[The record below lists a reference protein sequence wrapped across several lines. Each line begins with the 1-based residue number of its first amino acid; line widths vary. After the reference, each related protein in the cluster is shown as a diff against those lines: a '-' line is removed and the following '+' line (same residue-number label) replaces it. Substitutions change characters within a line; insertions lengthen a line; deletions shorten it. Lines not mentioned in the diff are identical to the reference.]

1 VWWRFEGVGEGGED
15 SGALPEAR
23 DEDYGWFG
31 HGLVMFGRAVDLGGL
46 DPYLFMHICDLLE
59 RGGIPLPF
67 IVKR

>member
-1 VWWRFEGVGEGGED
+1 MWWRFEGIGEGGED
-15 SGALPEAR
+15 GGALPEAR

-59 RGGIPLPF
+59 SRWDSAA
-67 IVKR
+67 IVVKQ